1 MEFIKEGKREGHG
14 YEVDKIHTLKDMD
27 DALKKQAEDIID
39 LALGFECCPYCGN
52 YKDIQNHHCSK
63 CKKRIVMPDDAYWFS
78 FYLKQQ
84 GGKGI
89 KPKEKMRTVDYDH
102 ILQIAKRCADAN
114 KTARELY
121 NLIIFAFGK

>member
-63 CKKRIVMPDDAYWFS
+63 CKKRIVMSDDAYWFS
-78 FYLKQQ
+78 FYLKQE

-89 KPKEKMRTVDYDH
+89 KPKEK
-102 ILQIAKRCADAN
+102 
-114 KTARELY
+114 
-121 NLIIFAFGK
+121 